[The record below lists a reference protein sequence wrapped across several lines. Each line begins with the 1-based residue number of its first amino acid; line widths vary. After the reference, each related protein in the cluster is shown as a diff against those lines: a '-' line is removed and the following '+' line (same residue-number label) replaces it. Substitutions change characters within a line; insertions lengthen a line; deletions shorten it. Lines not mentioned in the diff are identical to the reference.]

1 MNTSWLT
8 QQHLLYA
15 VPVVIVVGLLLLK
28 MLIRLA
34 VIVAVVVGVGFLV
47 LGPTRTHLPPD
58 VQRTVHELSR
68 SVLHGWQFVRDL
80 TR

>member
-15 VPVVIVVGLLLLK
+15 VPVVVVVGLLLLQ

-34 VIVAVVVGVGFLV
+34 VIVAVVGGVGLLV
-47 LGPTRTHLPPD
+47 LRPTGTHLPPD
-58 VQRTVHELSR
+58 LQRTLHDLSR
-68 SVLHGWQFVRDL
+68 SVLHCWQYVRGL
-80 TR
+80 TG